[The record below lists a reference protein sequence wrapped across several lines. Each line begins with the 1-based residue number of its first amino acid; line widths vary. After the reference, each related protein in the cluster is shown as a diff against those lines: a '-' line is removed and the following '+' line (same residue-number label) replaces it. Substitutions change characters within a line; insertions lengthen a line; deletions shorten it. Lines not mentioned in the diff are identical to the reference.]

1 MLLNFKI
8 EICRKGISAAEIA
21 HFLGIRTE
29 TMSKKVTEK
38 VQFTRTEMYKIH
50 DEFFSDTD
58 FHYLFRSDKNSRK
71 E

>member
-1 MLLNFKI
+1 MLLNLKI

-50 DEFFSDTD
+50 DEFFPETD
-58 FHYLFRSDKNSRK
+58 LYYLFCSNKK
-71 E
+71 